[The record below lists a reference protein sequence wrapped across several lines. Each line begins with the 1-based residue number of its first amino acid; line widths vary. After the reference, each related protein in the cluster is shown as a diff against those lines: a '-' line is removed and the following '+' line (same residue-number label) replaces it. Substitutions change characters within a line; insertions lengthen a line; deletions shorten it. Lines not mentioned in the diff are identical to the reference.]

1 MRATPASA
9 GITARKKAIQRP
21 RKTALPPRRDRK
33 SCASSRRLRRP
44 RRTRASRMR
53 GPMWRPTWY
62 PTVSP
67 MIAAAI
73 TTTRTAGSVTCP
85 SLAATPARRA
95 TVSPGSTNPTKRAS
109 SAATSRPAT
118 TSTVQPGNPRRR
130 STTAL
135 TVRGPRTTAT
145 AGRRSR
151 AMPAKGRHGDGRGD
165 PSPGRTRS
173 GAGVL
178 GADRRRRE
186 LDEVLGLRGGGTGAD
201 ERLDQLL
208 VAHSAVER
216 RAGVPRHRQLLL
228 VRRGQGHPG
237 RGHHVQEHRVRGLSR
252 GSSTVFAAVVD
263 GTAELV
269 VEG

>member
-1 MRATPASA
+1 
-9 GITARKKAIQRP
+9 
-21 RKTALPPRRDRK
+21 
-33 SCASSRRLRRP
+33 
-44 RRTRASRMR
+44 
-53 GPMWRPTWY
+53 
-62 PTVSP
+62 

-228 VRRGQGHPG
+228 VRRGRGHPG
-237 RGHHVQEHRVRGLSR
+237 PGHHVQEHRVRGLSR
-252 GSSTVFAAVVD
+252 GDLD
-263 GTAELV
+263 GLRDGLRGGGRRHGRTRGRGCSLARGRRYGGGGRRRRGCRGRPGRPRGARGALA
-269 VEG
+269 GARR